1 MPGRID
7 IVRKVEQ
14 LLAGHLQ
21 HLGYELVACE
31 WTTDEGRPTL
41 KVFIDRDGGVGIQDC
56 MRISGAVGDLIDVE
70 ELIDSRYHLEVSSP
84 GLDRPLR
91 KEPDFIRFV
100 GEQVRIRTF
109 EAQEGRRNFKGTLEA
124 VEDGIVTVRVDNT
137 PFRVAIAAMERAN
150 LIYDFNK
157 DLRR

>member
-1 MPGRID
+1 LPGRID

-14 LLAGHLQ
+14 LLVGHLQ

-31 WTTDEGRPTL
+31 WTTDQGRPTL

-109 EAQEGRRNFKGTLEA
+109 ETQDGRRNFKGTLEA
-124 VEDGIVTVRVDNT
+124 VDDGIVTVRVDNT

>member
-1 MPGRID
+1 LPGRID
-7 IVRKVEQ
+7 IVRKAEE
-14 LLAGHLQ
+14 LLEGHLL

-31 WTTDEGRPTL
+31 WTTDLGRPTL
-41 KVFIDRDGGVGIQDC
+41 KVFIDCAGGVGIQDC
-56 MRISGAVGDLIDVE
+56 RRVSGAVGDLLEVE
-70 ELIDSRYHLEVSSP
+70 ELIDSRYHLEISSP

-91 KEPDFIRFV
+91 KEPDFLRFV

-109 EAQEGRRNFKGTLEA
+109 EALDGRRNFKGTLEA
-124 VEDGIVTVRVDNT
+124 VDDGIVTVRIDNT
-137 PFRVAIAAMERAN
+137 PFRVAIAAMDRAN